1 MTFVGPGAS
10 GSVFAVG
17 DRREPKVADACIFR
31 AIYQDIWLGNGQ
43 RRARD
48 TTLLCEYNTYALQI
62 PVDHMAGVEVVETLS
77 HIQELREIQF
87 S

>member
-1 MTFVGPGAS
+1 M
-10 GSVFAVG
+10 
-17 DRREPKVADACIFR
+17 FR

-43 RRARD
+43 KRARD
-48 TTLLCEYNTYALQI
+48 TTLLCEYNTYTLQI

-77 HIQELREIQF
+77 HIQELHEIQF